1 METISPEL
9 VRSVYLMVGGDL
21 KEVLVVLLCGMGV
34 MTDAAVPFPEG
45 VVKLSIAERPS
56 RLAVVALAL
65 EVEVDANLLLA
76 AGVEAPVV
84 VALAAFWVPRLA
96 MGEGVTPAIFDDR
109 LPNPVPLMT
118 MELAL
123 LALEPPANFDKANR
137 NPPKLA
143 SFKLSTFLVSE
154 CASHAST
161 SSLGVRW
168 RDSARLESLVNRP
181 EGREGWPSW

>member
-1 METISPEL
+1 M
-9 VRSVYLMVGGDL
+9 

-76 AGVEAPVV
+76 AGVVAPA

-118 MELAL
+118 MALAL
-123 LALEPPANFDKANR
+123 LALVPPANFDKANR

-143 SFKLSTFLVSE
+143 SFKLSTFLVNE

-168 RDSARLESLVNRP
+168 RDSVRLESFVNRP